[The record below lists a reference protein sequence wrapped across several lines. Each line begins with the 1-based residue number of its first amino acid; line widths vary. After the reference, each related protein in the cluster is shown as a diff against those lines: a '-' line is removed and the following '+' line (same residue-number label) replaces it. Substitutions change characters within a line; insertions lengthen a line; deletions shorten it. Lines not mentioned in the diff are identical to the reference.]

1 MKLTFLVE
9 LDVTESML
17 FKDEDASG
25 WAKYQL
31 ECACFAMVGSANK
44 VSRLDGPPTVAA
56 DAFLSLAK
64 VRAPLDNDTFHP
76 VGSRAPKPKEHPAEL
91 MEIPGGT
98 LERQQEFEIDGRR
111 MTLEQW
117 MDFIKNTLAQQRPRQ
132 RYAVCGNCQARYPIT
147 DDAAENHHRAMRH
160 KETCPKADQAAIDR
174 ARLIAEFNAQP
185 NIVAQREAFEQSQR
199 AQLAMSQQRVF
210 RRRAR
215 NDGSF
220 YRRLNKAIRE
230 APRASLWERFRRWIT
245 RS

>member
-1 MKLTFLVE
+1 MKLSFLVE
-9 LDVTESML
+9 MEAQESESLIVKDGDLSAWARQRLEFACYDMVRSHQAYKVMELHQPDVHPIPAEKFSFFPM
-17 FKDEDASG
+17 
-25 WAKYQL
+25 
-31 ECACFAMVGSANK
+31 
-44 VSRLDGPPTVAA
+44 
-56 DAFLSLAK
+56 
-64 VRAPLDNDTFHP
+64 RAPLDADTFHP

-117 MDFIKNTLAQQRPRQ
+117 MDFIKSTLAQQRPRQ

-160 KETCPKADQAAIDR
+160 KETCPKADHAAIDR

-199 AQLAMSQQRVF
+199 VICPFQ
-210 RRRAR
+210 
-215 NDGSF
+215 
-220 YRRLNKAIRE
+220 RLNKAIRE

>member
-1 MKLTFLVE
+1 MKLVFLVE
-9 LDVTESML
+9 LEISKSML
-17 FKDEDASG
+17 FKSDEDTSA
-25 WAKYQL
+25 WAKYEL
-31 ECACFAMVGSANK
+31 ESACSAMAESSSK
-44 VSRLDGPPTVAA
+44 VTRLDGPPTVAA

-117 MDFIKNTLAQQRPRQ
+117 MDFIKSTLAQQRPRQ

-185 NIVAQREAFEQSQR
+185 NIMAQREAFEQSQR
-199 AQLAMSQQRVF
+199 DQLE
-210 RRRAR
+210 RR
-215 NDGSF
+215 SF
-220 YRRLNKAIRE
+220 YDELNRAIYTYR
-230 APRASLWERFRRWIT
+230 PGFWERFWLWIT